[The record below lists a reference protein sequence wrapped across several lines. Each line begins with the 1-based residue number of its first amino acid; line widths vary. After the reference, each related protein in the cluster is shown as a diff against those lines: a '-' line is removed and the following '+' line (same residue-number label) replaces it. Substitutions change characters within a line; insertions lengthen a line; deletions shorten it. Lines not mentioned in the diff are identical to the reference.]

1 MLFDTRALRQWNAAK
16 LRALARYALRRAG
29 EDRLPQVA
37 GSLTFTTVL
46 SLVPIL
52 TVAFALF
59 TAFPMFKSFRAD
71 IEGYMFSNLVPGS
84 ISRPILTYL
93 NQFSSNAKGLTA
105 AGLIGLV
112 VTSVMTMLTV
122 ENALNAIWRVR
133 HRRPLAQR
141 VLVFWALMTFA
152 PVLIGASLSVSSYLV
167 SISAGYV
174 HKLPFGLGVIVS
186 LIPILLSA
194 IAFAMLYVFVP
205 NTNVERRDAF
215 IAGLIAAGAFEI
227 AKRVFG
233 AYVAHIPTYTAV
245 YGAFATLPIFLTWI
259 YVSWLVTLLGATI
272 ASTLPIIRQGYWQ
285 RRTFPGSEFFDALGV
300 LLLLY
305 RAREQAP
312 RTVAERDIGRRLQL
326 EADYLV
332 DLLTKLKALH
342 LIGKLQQDRGEAH
355 WALLCDAHTTTLR
368 PLYEKLVLNLPR
380 LPRTALARHLG
391 DTHALVS
398 QLQNPSLD
406 ATLESIFTSG
416 ERGVAAA
423 AHAATATAPASA
435 LPAAA
440 SASA

>member
-1 MLFDTRALRQWNAAK
+1 MLFNTRALRQWNAAK

-29 EDRLPQVA
+29 EDHLPQVA
-37 GSLTFTTVL
+37 SSLTFTTVL

-186 LIPILLSA
+186 LVPILLSA

-215 IAGLIAAGAFEI
+215 VAGLIAAAAFEI

-245 YGAFATLPIFLTWI
+245 YGTFATLPIFLTWI

-368 PLYEKLVLNLPR
+368 PLYERLVLNLPR

-391 DTHALVS
+391 STHALVS
-398 QLQNPSLD
+398 QLQNPALD
-406 ATLESIFTSG
+406 ATLESVFTTG

-423 AHAATATAPASA
+423 AQAATAPAASA
-435 LPAAA
+435 MAAA
-440 SASA
+440 STDA

>member
-37 GSLTFTTVL
+37 SSLTFTTVL

-71 IEGYMFSNLVPGS
+71 IEGYMFSNLVPGN

-112 VTSVMTMLTV
+112 VTSVMTMLTI

-174 HKLPFGLGVIVS
+174 HKLPFGLGVIVG
-186 LIPILLSA
+186 LVPILLSA

-215 IAGLIAAGAFEI
+215 IAGLIAAAAFEI

-312 RTVAERDIGRRLQL
+312 RTVAELDIGRRLQL

-342 LIGKLQQDRGEAH
+342 LIGKLQQDRGETH
-355 WALLCDAHTTTLR
+355 WALLCDARTTTLR
-368 PLYEKLVLNLPR
+368 PLYERLVLNLPR

-391 DTHALVS
+391 DTRALVS
-398 QLQNPSLD
+398 QLQNPALD
-406 ATLESIFTSG
+406 ATLESIFTTG

-423 AHAATATAPASA
+423 AQA
-435 LPAAA
+435 AAA
-440 SASA
+440 SAMATARA

>member
-1 MLFDTRALRQWNAAK
+1 M
-16 LRALARYALRRAG
+16 RALARYALRRAG

-37 GSLTFTTVL
+37 SSLTFTTVL

-71 IEGYMFSNLVPGS
+71 IEGYMFSNLVPGN

-93 NQFSSNAKGLTA
+93 NQFSTNAKGLTA

-141 VLVFWALMTFA
+141 VLVFWALVSFG

-174 HKLPFGLGVIVS
+174 HKLPFGLGVIVGVV
-186 LIPILLSA
+186 PILLSA

-205 NTNVERRDAF
+205 NTNVDRRDAF
-215 IAGLIAAGAFEI
+215 VAGLIAAGAFEI

-285 RRTFPGSEFFDALGV
+285 RRTFPGSEFFDALGI

-312 RTVAERDIGRRLQL
+312 RTVAEQEIGRRLQL
-326 EADYLV
+326 EADYLA
-332 DLLTKLKALH
+332 DLLAKLKALH
-342 LIGKLQQDRGEAH
+342 LVGKLQQDRGEAH
-355 WALLCDAHTTTLR
+355 WALLCDAHATTLR

-391 DTHALVS
+391 DTHGLVDR
-398 QLQNPSLD
+398 LHNPALD
-406 ATLESIFTSG
+406 ATLEAVFASG
-416 ERGVAAA
+416 ERGVASAA
-423 AHAATATAPASA
+423 QAATAPASIEA
-435 LPAAA
+435 TV
-440 SASA
+440 

>member
-37 GSLTFTTVL
+37 SSLTFTTVL

-71 IEGYMFSNLVPGS
+71 IEGYMFSNLVPGN

-112 VTSVMTMLTV
+112 VTSVMTMLTI

-174 HKLPFGLGVIVS
+174 HKLPFGLGVIVG
-186 LIPILLSA
+186 LVPILLSA

-215 IAGLIAAGAFEI
+215 IAGLIAAAAFEI

-326 EADYLV
+326 EADYLA

-342 LIGKLQQDRGEAH
+342 LIGKLQQDRGETH

-368 PLYEKLVLNLPR
+368 PLYERLVLSLPR
-380 LPRTALARHLG
+380 LPRTSLARHLG
-391 DTHALVS
+391 DTHTLVS
-398 QLQNPSLD
+398 QLQNPALD
-406 ATLESIFTSG
+406 ATLESIFTTG

-423 AHAATATAPASA
+423 AQAATAPAASA
-435 LPAAA
+435 MAAA
-440 SASA
+440 SAGA

>member
-71 IEGYMFSNLVPGS
+71 IEQYMFSNLVPGN
-84 ISRPILTYL
+84 ISRPILMYL

-105 AGLIGLV
+105 AGLVGLV

-133 HRRPLAQR
+133 QRRPLAQR

-167 SISAGYV
+167 SVSAGYV
-174 HKLPFGLGVIVS
+174 HKLPFGLGVIVGV
-186 LIPILLSA
+186 IPILLSA

-205 NTNVERRDAF
+205 NTNVERRDALT
-215 IAGLIAAGAFEI
+215 AGLIAAVAFEFS
-227 AKRVFG
+227 KRGFG

-245 YGAFATLPIFLTWI
+245 YGAFAALPIFLTWI

-272 ASTLPIIRQGYWQ
+272 ASTLPIIRRGYWQ

-312 RTVAERDIGRRLQL
+312 RTLAERDIGRRLQL
-326 EADYLV
+326 ESDYLTDV
-332 DLLTKLKALH
+332 LTKLKALH
-342 LIGKLQQDRGEAH
+342 LIGKLQQERGDTH

-391 DTHALVS
+391 DTRGLVA
-398 QLQNPSLD
+398 QLQNPALD
-406 ATLESIFTSG
+406 TTLERIFATG
-416 ERGVAAA
+416 EHGVAAA
-423 AHAATATAPASA
+423 AQAVET
-435 LPAAA
+435 PAAA
-440 SASA
+440 AVSA

>member
-59 TAFPMFKSFRAD
+59 TAFPMFKSIRAD

-174 HKLPFGLGVIVS
+174 HKLPFGLGVVVS

-205 NTNVERRDAF
+205 NTNVEWRDAF
-215 IAGLIAAGAFEI
+215 IAGLIAAAAFEI

-233 AYVAHIPTYTAV
+233 SYVAHIPTYTAV

-259 YVSWLVTLLGATI
+259 YMSWLVTLLGATI
-272 ASTLPIIRQGYWQ
+272 ASTLPVIRQGYWQ

-312 RTVAERDIGRRLQL
+312 RTVAERDVGRRLQL

-332 DLLTKLKALH
+332 DLLTKLKTLH
-342 LIGKLQQDRGEAH
+342 LIGKLQQDRGEVH

-380 LPRTALARHLG
+380 LSRTALARHLG

-398 QLQNPSLD
+398 QLQNPALD
-406 ATLESIFTSG
+406 ATLESIFTTG

-423 AHAATATAPASA
+423 AQAAAAPVPASA
-435 LPAAA
+435 MPAAA
-440 SASA
+440 SAGA

>member
-1 MLFDTRALRQWNAAK
+1 V
-16 LRALARYALRRAG
+16 RALARYALRRAG

-37 GSLTFTTVL
+37 SSLTFTTVL

-71 IEGYMFSNLVPGS
+71 IEGYMFSNLVPGN

-93 NQFSSNAKGLTA
+93 NQFSTNAKGLTA

-141 VLVFWALMTFA
+141 VLVFWALVSFG

-174 HKLPFGLGVIVS
+174 HKLPFGLGVIVGVV
-186 LIPILLSA
+186 PILLSA

-205 NTNVERRDAF
+205 NTNVDRRDAF
-215 IAGLIAAGAFEI
+215 VAGLIAAGAFEI

-285 RRTFPGSEFFDALGV
+285 RRTFPGSEFFDALGI

-312 RTVAERDIGRRLQL
+312 RTVAEQEIGRRLQL
-326 EADYLV
+326 EADYLA
-332 DLLTKLKALH
+332 DLLAKLKALH
-342 LIGKLQQDRGEAH
+342 LVGKLQQDRGEAH
-355 WALLCDAHTTTLR
+355 WALLCDAHATTLR

-391 DTHALVS
+391 DTHGLVDR
-398 QLQNPSLD
+398 LHNPALD
-406 ATLESIFTSG
+406 ATLEAVFASG
-416 ERGVAAA
+416 ERGVASAA
-423 AHAATATAPASA
+423 QAATAPASIEA
-435 LPAAA
+435 TV
-440 SASA
+440 

>member
-406 ATLESIFTSG
+406 ATLESIFTTG

-423 AHAATATAPASA
+423 AQAATATAPASA

-440 SASA
+440 SASV

>member
-1 MLFDTRALRQWNAAK
+1 MLFSPRVLRQWNAAK
-16 LRALARYALRRAG
+16 VRALARYALRRAG

-37 GSLTFTTVL
+37 SSLTFTTVL

-71 IEGYMFSNLVPGS
+71 IEGYMFSNLVPGN

-93 NQFSSNAKGLTA
+93 NQFSTNAKGLTA

-141 VLVFWALMTFA
+141 VLVFWALVSFG

-174 HKLPFGLGVIVS
+174 HKLPFGLGVIVGVV
-186 LIPILLSA
+186 PILLSA

-205 NTNVERRDAF
+205 NTNVDRRDAF
-215 IAGLIAAGAFEI
+215 VAGLIAAGAFEI

-285 RRTFPGSEFFDALGV
+285 RRTFPGSEFFDALGI

-312 RTVAERDIGRRLQL
+312 RTVAEQEIGRRLQL
-326 EADYLV
+326 EADYLA
-332 DLLTKLKALH
+332 DLLAKLKALH
-342 LIGKLQQDRGEAH
+342 LVGKLQQDRGEAH
-355 WALLCDAHTTTLR
+355 WALLCDAHATTLR

-391 DTHALVS
+391 DTHGLVDR
-398 QLQNPSLD
+398 LHNPALD
-406 ATLESIFTSG
+406 ATLEAVFASG
-416 ERGVAAA
+416 ERGVASAA
-423 AHAATATAPASA
+423 QAATAPASA
-435 LPAAA
+435 EVTA
-440 SASA
+440 

>member
-1 MLFDTRALRQWNAAK
+1 MLFNTRALRQWNAAK

-29 EDRLPQVA
+29 EDHLPQVA
-37 GSLTFTTVL
+37 SSLTFTTVL

-174 HKLPFGLGVIVS
+174 HKLPFGLGVIVG

-215 IAGLIAAGAFEI
+215 IAGLIAAAAFEI

-312 RTVAERDIGRRLQL
+312 RTVPERDIGRRLQL
-326 EADYLV
+326 EADYLA

-342 LIGKLQQDRGEAH
+342 LIGKLQQDRGETH

-368 PLYEKLVLNLPR
+368 PLYERLVLSLPR
-380 LPRTALARHLG
+380 LPRTSLARHLG

-398 QLQNPSLD
+398 QLQNPALD
-406 ATLESIFTSG
+406 ATLESIFTTG

-423 AHAATATAPASA
+423 AQAATTPAASA
-435 LPAAA
+435 MAAA
-440 SASA
+440 SADA

>member
-435 LPAAA
+435 MPAAA
-440 SASA
+440 NASA

>member
-29 EDRLPQVA
+29 EDHLPQVA

-71 IEGYMFSNLVPGS
+71 IEGYMFSNLVPGN

-174 HKLPFGLGVIVS
+174 HKLPFGLGVVVG

-215 IAGLIAAGAFEI
+215 IAGLIAAAAFEI

-312 RTVAERDIGRRLQL
+312 RTLSEGDIGRRLQL
-326 EADYLV
+326 EADYLA
-332 DLLTKLKALH
+332 DLLTNLKALH
-342 LIGKLQQDRGEAH
+342 LIGKLQQDRGDAH

-368 PLYEKLVLNLPR
+368 PLYERLVLNLPR
-380 LPRTALARHLG
+380 LPRTALARHLR

-398 QLQNPSLD
+398 QLRNPGLD
-406 ATLESIFTSG
+406 ATLESIFAAG
-416 ERGVAAA
+416 ERGVTAAA
-423 AHAATATAPASA
+423 QAASAAAPASGV
-435 LPAAA
+435 PAAA
-440 SASA
+440 SA

>member
-423 AHAATATAPASA
+423 AQAATAAAPASA

>member
-1 MLFDTRALRQWNAAK
+1 MLFDTRALRKWNAAK

-29 EDRLPQVA
+29 EDHLPQVA

-84 ISRPILTYL
+84 ISRPILTNL
-93 NQFSSNAKGLTA
+93 NQFSTNAKGLTA

-112 VTSVMTMLTV
+112 VTSVMTLLTV

-186 LIPILLSA
+186 LVPILLSA

-332 DLLTKLKALH
+332 DLLIKLKALH
-342 LIGKLQQDRGEAH
+342 LIGKLQQDRGETH

-368 PLYEKLVLNLPR
+368 PLYERLVLNLPR

-391 DTHALVS
+391 DTRALVS
-398 QLQNPSLD
+398 QLQNPALD
-406 ATLESIFTSG
+406 ATLESIFTTG

-423 AHAATATAPASA
+423 AQAAMAPAPASA
-435 LPAAA
+435 VPAAA
-440 SASA
+440 NASA